1 MSQEQDKVFF
11 RNFSLVVGILAVLMI
26 IFLVAAR
33 ITGIDEGAE
42 AERRATAV
50 AEATAPI
57 GEASVVGEPEQA
69 PVAETVE
76 AASAVAAGEAD
87 AGDMGKKVY
96 DGLCISC
103 HGSGIPGIPQ
113 LGDTAAWT
121 PRIEQG
127 TETLYNNA
135 INGFTGSSGMMMP
148 PRGGGNLSD
157 EEVKAAVDYLVAN
170 SQ

>member
-57 GEASVVGEPEQA
+57 GEASVVGEAEEA
-69 PVAETVE
+69 PAVETVATAPE
-76 AASAVAAGEAD
+76 GAAGEAD

-113 LGDTAAWT
+113 FGDKAAWA

-127 TETLYNNA
+127 IETLYSHS
-135 INGFTGSSGMMMP
+135 IDGFTGGSGMMMP
-148 PRGGGNLSD
+148 PRGGGSLSD
-157 EEVKAAVDYLVAN
+157 EEVKAAVDYIVAN